1 MQRSGS
7 RCFIFDNLQTYS
19 IVLLVPLYHT
29 LSSGDHINTDSAAPS
44 VREVLLSAGTVED
57 IVTRCE
63 RWLEKRSSRPPP
75 NSILRDIVLDSVDMI
90 LWVGKSATRPADVTY
105 LLHHL
110 GDHLLKELFIENGT
124 VCIDSSLAFLAESDM
139 VINRRPGIL
148 VLINDADWELEG
160 EGEYLLQDG
169 DEIVLISTLH
179 GG

>member
-1 MQRSGS
+1 M
-7 RCFIFDNLQTYS
+7 
-19 IVLLVPLYHT
+19 
-29 LSSGDHINTDSAAPS
+29 
-44 VREVLLSAGTVED
+44 
-57 IVTRCE
+57 
-63 RWLEKRSSRPPP
+63 
-75 NSILRDIVLDSVDMI
+75 LDSVDMI

-110 GDHLLKELFIENGT
+110 RDHLLKEHEELFMENGT
-124 VCIDSSLAFLAESDM
+124 VCVDSSLVFLAESDM

-148 VLINDADWELEG
+148 VLINDTDWELEG